1 VYKEYVTNRGGD
13 FYSEAQANA
22 AFIVRAVNAHDALV
36 EALKW
41 FADRENWREEQLS
54 EGFVYSAE
62 WRVGFSPIEIARA
75 ALALAEGKP

>member
-1 VYKEYVTNRGGD
+1 MIAHAETKSGKLPSWVEN
-13 FYSEAQANA
+13 E

-41 FADRENWREEQLS
+41 FVDRENWREEQLS

-75 ALALAEGKP
+75 ALALAEAKP